1 MQYSIWRI
9 GEPTAGTTSDSRQAE
24 HYLVWTNRVSLLKMN
39 QLVKEV
45 EEGGTLTDFTSSI
58 TQNGPNSISN
68 SVSNTH
74 VKAQS
79 QV

>member
-1 MQYSIWRI
+1 M
-9 GEPTAGTTSDSRQAE
+9 GEPTAGATSDSRQAE

-45 EEGGTLTDFTSSI
+45 EETGGTLTDFTSSV

-79 QV
+79 HV